1 MDEGNGFG
9 QLSGSRVAI
18 VGLGLMGGSLAMAL
32 RGHCR
37 ELIGI
42 DPDPETL
49 ALAGQK
55 GVVDRLGDRPEGLL
69 EAADV
74 IVLAAPVRA
83 ILKIL
88 YQLPAWHP
96 GEPVVLDLGSTKVEI
111 VRAMGALPARFDPLG
126 GHPMCGKERTSI
138 KAADARLFR
147 EQLFAFIPLARTTG
161 RARRLAGQLA
171 AAVGAR
177 SIWIEAGAHDRWVA
191 ATSHLPYLLA
201 SALSAST
208 PLECAPLV
216 GPGFRS
222 TSRVASTSP
231 EVMLDALITNRSN
244 LLEALGR
251 YQTRLDN
258 LEAWL
263 ETGDWPDLL
272 QALNEG
278 AASRAALL
286 SAANGAAFG
295 AASGATD
302 HEAA

>member
-1 MDEGNGFG
+1 MDREDGAGEFAG
-9 QLSGSRVAI
+9 ARVAI

-49 ALAGQK
+49 ALARQK
-55 GVVDRLGDRPEGLL
+55 RVVDRLSDRPEQLL
-69 EAADV
+69 AEAQV

-96 GEPVVLDLGSTKVEI
+96 GDPVVLDLGSTKVEI
-111 VRAMGALPARFDPLG
+111 VRAMQALPARFDPLG
-126 GHPMCGKERTSI
+126 GHPMCGKERTSL
-138 KAADARLFR
+138 KAADA
-147 EQLFAFIPLARTTG
+147 QLFIGQPFVFTPMERTSA
-161 RARRLAGQLA
+161 RARQLAGQLA

-177 SIWIEAGAHDRWVA
+177 PVWIDAGAHDRWVA

-201 SALSAST
+201 SALSANT
-208 PLECAPLV
+208 PLEYAPLV
-216 GPGFRS
+216 GPGFIS

-231 EVMLDALITNRSN
+231 EVMLDVLITNRAN

-251 YQTRLDN
+251 FRTRMDD
-258 LEAWL
+258 LERRL
-263 ETGDWPDLL
+263 ESGDWPELL
-272 QALNEG
+272 QALAEG
-278 AASRAALL
+278 AASRAAILD
-286 SAANGAAFG
+286 AADRSVDSVVD
-295 AASGATD
+295 SGAD
-302 HEAA
+302 REAA

>member
-1 MDEGNGFG
+1 MDTKDGAGELAGK
-9 QLSGSRVAI
+9 RVAI

-55 GVVDRLGDRPEGLL
+55 GVVDRLSDRPEQLL
-69 EAADV
+69 AEAQV

-96 GEPVVLDLGSTKVEI
+96 GDPVVLDLGSTKAEI
-111 VRAMGALPARFDPLG
+111 VRAMQALPARFDPLG
-126 GHPMCGKERTSI
+126 GHPMCGKERTSL
-138 KAADARLFR
+138 KAADA
-147 EQLFAFIPLARTTG
+147 QLYLGRPFAFTPLERTSA

-177 SIWIEAGAHDRWVA
+177 PVWIDAGAHDRWVA

-201 SALSAST
+201 SALSAGT
-208 PLECAPLV
+208 PIECAPLV
-216 GPGFRS
+216 GPGFIG

-231 EVMLDALITNRSN
+231 DVMLDILITNRSN
-244 LLEALGR
+244 LLEALSR
-251 YQTRLDN
+251 FLARLDD
-258 LEAWL
+258 LERWL
-263 ETGDWPDLL
+263 ESGDWPELL
-272 QALNEG
+272 QALAEG
-278 AASRAALL
+278 AASRAAVLAAAD
-286 SAANGAAFG
+286 SAAD
-295 AASGATD
+295 S
-302 HEAA
+302 EAA